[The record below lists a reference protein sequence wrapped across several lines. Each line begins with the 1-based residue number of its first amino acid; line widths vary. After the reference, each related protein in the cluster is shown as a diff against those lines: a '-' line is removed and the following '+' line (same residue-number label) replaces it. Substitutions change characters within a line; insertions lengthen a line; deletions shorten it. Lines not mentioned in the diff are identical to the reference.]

1 MCKPG
6 GGNNRCPIHQRGSI
20 ATLNTTTQLTGTPR
34 DEATVVFKELA
45 AEGSNLQPP
54 TQEMVLSFAETQR
67 LHAKYNPTLT
77 HAAREKITNQWEQ
90 AKEETPSGG
99 TFHAWKNTLSEVV
112 RRQRSNMRVIGASLA
127 LSAVIS
133 GCGGA
138 IKEPTP
144 PPTPSPTEVSAPVV
158 PVEKIDYTQNDKFG
172 ITLDTT
178 ERTDPYGTY
187 QQVTLANDS
196 PLLTYDESIVEEST
210 FYAFSPEEIESA
222 QVVTSHFAVAQQDS
236 TLLWDDTDEGKAGWL
251 EENQGRVVEEFHDD
265 LEQEIKNPSDDA
277 YYITSGNA
285 NGWKTRG
292 EEGTEPIYQEG
303 QPRVAFKDAKLASV
317 TAFVDDSGKEYLRFD
332 YEFTTQEDIVQ
343 TNQDNATGVIT
354 QRSTVAYAV
363 ARDGEGGWLLTGWE
377 SNFLREGTAAEK
389 FDPAEEYA
397 QPSEEG
403 DSPEE
408 GNSAAEKTEGS

>member
-112 RRQRSNMRVIGASLA
+112 RRQRANIRVIGASIA

-138 IKEPTP
+138 VNEPAPTP
-144 PPTPSPTEVSAPVV
+144 PPTEVSASVTPVD
-158 PVEKIDYTQNDKFG
+158 EIDYTQNEKFG
-172 ITLDTT
+172 ITLDKT

-187 QQVTLANDS
+187 QQLTVSDDS
-196 PLLTYDESIVEEST
+196 PLLQYNEDVVEDST
-210 FYAFSPEEIESA
+210 FYAFSQEEIQSA
-222 QVVTSHFAVAQQDS
+222 MSVVSPYAVSQQDS
-236 TLLWDDTDEGKAGWL
+236 TLLWDNTEEGKASWL
-251 EENQGRVVEEFHDD
+251 EENKPRFVEAYQDD
-265 LEQEIKNPSDDA
+265 VEASILNPEGDA
-277 YYITSGNA
+277 YFVTNGNA
-285 NGWKTRG
+285 NGWKTEG
-292 EEGTEPIYQEG
+292 DEGTEPIYQDG
-303 QPRVAFKDAKLASV
+303 QPRLAFKDAKLTSISAV
-317 TAFVDDSGKEYLRFD
+317 VDDKGTEHLRFN
-332 YEFTTQEDIVQ
+332 YEFVTQEDIVQ
-343 TNQDNATGVIT
+343 TGQGNATGVLT
-354 QRSTVAYAV
+354 QRDSRSYTVT
-363 ARDGEGGWLLTGWE
+363 RDGEGGWSLSGWGE
-377 SNFLREGTAAEK
+377 NSTREAVSSDK
-389 FDPAEEYA
+389 FDPEADYAVEDNKSAEG
-397 QPSEEG
+397 SEEG
-403 DSPEE
+403 SEAGE
-408 GNSAAEKTEGS
+408 